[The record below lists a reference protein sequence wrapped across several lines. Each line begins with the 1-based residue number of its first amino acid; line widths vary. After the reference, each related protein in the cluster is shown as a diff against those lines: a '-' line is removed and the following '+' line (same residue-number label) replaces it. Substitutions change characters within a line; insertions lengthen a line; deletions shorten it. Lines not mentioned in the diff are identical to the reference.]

1 MKGSVFISNEEKN
14 EILKKHNSLYDGY
27 ATNMNSNL
35 TPLTVY
41 DPYKDKN
48 GITINSK
55 GEIKHYQNHR
65 INEIAAKN
73 LHYDEIDPAYEFD
86 SQGPGDVNLGYNVY
100 NNTKP
105 PYDFDSKG
113 PVDVYEE
120 DEAMGADSQDDPV
133 FSDYVDDE
141 VVSEDQKLYESI
153 NNTLGVFKKLKNI
166 TNGSH

>member
-1 MKGSVFISNEEKN
+1 
-14 EILKKHNSLYDGY
+14 
-27 ATNMNSNL
+27 MNSNL

-120 DEAMGADSQDDPV
+120 DEAMGLDSYDDPV